1 MSVASSTDTLIA
13 AAILPPVVVTCD
25 CPSSLM
31 VSSGIQHQLLLVRC
45 DGQMEWLLDKF
56 NGVS

>member
-31 VSSGIQHQLLLVRC
+31 ASGIQHQLLLVRC